1 MITAYRAV
9 LPGAALLCSLVAFAL
24 ALCCL
29 LAGTSPNTL
38 QNMELYTLNTSKIGP
53 TLMREMHLPDAPAS
67 LNFSSLVPRI
77 DVDGALSNANESLTS
92 TASSLESEA
101 SDLIKDPAAAIQ
113 HIKDNITHAVDQAKQ
128 EISDEASKVEGAV
141 KNATQEVVSL
151 AINETI
157 QLLHIQD
164 FYVAHLLVFCEGNY
178 TAKGKQNLTYCS
190 NGKVH
195 TKYNATGQEKEESM
209 DNPLAF
215 LESLHLPD
223 PIDFALHAL
232 TFLAKITSAFYFV
245 GIFFILVS
253 IVSAAMTIPGY
264 FRPPTITG
272 GGGKSRLLR
281 YVTLASGV
289 CAFFTL
295 LLATAIVH
303 FLVKR
308 LCELFNK
315 HPGAGIA
322 AYPGQT
328 FQNCS
333 WASVILLGIAMT
345 LALADLAIGIATKGA
360 RNKLQGAAG
369 RKWWGR
375 NKKEEKQEQEY
386 EL

>member
-1 MITAYRAV
+1 MITAYRAA

-29 LAGTSPNTL
+29 LAGTSPKTL
-38 QNMELYTLNTSKIGP
+38 QGMELYTLNTSKIGP
-53 TLMREMHLPDAPAS
+53 TLLRELHLPAADPS
-67 LNFSSLVPRI
+67 FNISNLVPRF
-77 DVDGALSNANESLTS
+77 DVPGD
-92 TASSLESEA
+92 LESAGQAITDTGSNLVDEA
-101 SDLIKDPAAAIQ
+101 SDLIKDPKAALQ
-113 HIKDNITHAVDQAKQ
+113 DIKDNITHAVDKAKQ
-128 EISDEASKVEGAV
+128 EVKDEVAKVEGAV
-141 KNATQEVVSL
+141 KNATAGIVSL

-157 QLLHIQD
+157 QHLHIQD
-164 FYVAHLLVFCEGNY
+164 FYVAHLMVFCEGNY

-190 NGKVH
+190 NHKVN
-195 TKYNATGQEKEESM
+195 TKYNATGQQKQESL

-215 LESLHLPD
+215 LENLHLPD

-245 GIFFILVS
+245 AIFCLIVT
-253 IVSAAMTIPGY
+253 IVSTAMTIPGY
-264 FRPPTITG
+264 FRPPSITG
-272 GGGKSRLLR
+272 GSGKSRLLR

-303 FLVKR
+303 FLVKK

-333 WASVILLGIAMT
+333 WASVILIGVAMT
-345 LALADLAIGIATKGA
+345 LAVADLAIGIATKGA
-360 RNKLQGAAG
+360 RNKLQGAAK

-375 NKKEEKQEQEY
+375 NKKEERQEEEY

>member
-53 TLMREMHLPDAPAS
+53 TLMREMHLPEANPDF
-67 LNFSSLVPRI
+67 NFSSLVPRVDI
-77 DVDGALSNANESLTS
+77 DGALSSAEQTISNTGSNLAD
-92 TASSLESEA
+92 EA
-101 SDLIKDPAAAIQ
+101 SDLIKDPAQALKD
-113 HIKDNITHAVDQAKQ
+113 IKANISQSVDKAKK
-128 EISDEASKVEGAV
+128 EVSDQVAKVEGAV
-141 KNATQEVVSL
+141 KNATGEIVSL

-157 QLLHIQD
+157 EHLHIQD

-190 NGKVH
+190 NGKVN
-195 TKYNATGQEKEESM
+195 TKYNATGQQKKESL
-209 DNPLAF
+209 DDPLAF
-215 LESLHLPD
+215 LENLHIPD

-245 GIFFILVS
+245 AIFCIIVS
-253 IVSAAMTIPGY
+253 IISAGMTLPGY
-264 FRPPTITG
+264 FQPPSITG
-272 GGGKSRLLR
+272 GSGKSRILR
-281 YVTLASGV
+281 IVTLASGV

-295 LLATAIVH
+295 LLATSIVH
-303 FLVKR
+303 FLVKK

-328 FQNCS
+328 FQNVS
-333 WASVILLGIAMT
+333 WASVILIGIAMT
-345 LALADLAIGIATKGA
+345 LALADLAIGIATRGA
-360 RNKLQGAAG
+360 RNKLKGAAG
-369 RKWWGR
+369 GKWWGR
-375 NKKEEKQEQEY
+375 NKAKNQDEDEY